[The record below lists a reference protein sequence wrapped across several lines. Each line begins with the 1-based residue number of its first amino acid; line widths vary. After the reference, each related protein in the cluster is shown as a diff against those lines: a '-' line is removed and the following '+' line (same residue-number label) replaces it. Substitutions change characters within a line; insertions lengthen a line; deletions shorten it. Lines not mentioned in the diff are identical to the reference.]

1 MKTKELN
8 NIFIERCKGFSD
20 AHQALDFEITE
31 NKKLSVCAV
40 TLNAVKIEF
49 VYLLSYGSLISQ
61 STLFCRIYLNKND
74 PMSFHLPE
82 LFDYSNINDFRQ
94 CYFPYIESK
103 KRMDNCFSAL
113 EGIIDE
119 YLPLINDIA
128 AVEST
133 RFYNAKLEMLRNEFK
148 ISAMLDESLKNS
160 GDVVYSLYYATLALD
175 FEELSILPDFTFPFK
190 NGYFSFLNGDF
201 EAAKAFYEKRIEKG
215 KATGYDKRLYSFIC
229 ENEKDLQYADDLV
242 TSDISDIETYV
253 TKNNFLKLA
262 KPFILIYLCN
272 SAVLLGLCF
281 LLRFVVSI
289 DTYALLGFNWIAYV
303 TFVVALLPSVFGAI
317 AFRRKLAV
325 LFRKK
330 DLQKYLD
337 FDDIINSRSDLPGN
351 IIFAVLC
358 VIAVMLVSVFT
369 VFGTVRVYDDHIKCD
384 ADANFVFESIYYRD
398 VEKIYHID
406 ARYNIYGG
414 KITRGSYIL
423 EMNSGEILDL
433 DMITTEKETEN
444 TLLALM
450 HCDMKSI
457 VFVDTERDLP
467 PDIHEKLNE
476 LKE

>member
-20 AHQALDFEITE
+20 AHRAFDFDIAE
-31 NKKLSVCAV
+31 NKKFSVCAV

-49 VYLLSYGSLISQ
+49 VYLLRAGTLIAQ

-74 PMSFHLPE
+74 PLFFHLPE

-94 CYFPYIESK
+94 CYFPYIENK
-103 KRMDNCFSAL
+103 KRMDDCFSAL
-113 EGIIDE
+113 EAIIDE

-128 AVEST
+128 AGEST

-148 ISAMLDESLKNS
+148 ISAMIDESLKNS

-175 FEELSILPDFTFPFK
+175 FEELSILPAFTFPFK

-201 EAAKAFYEKRIEKG
+201 GAAKAFYEKRIDKG
-215 KATGYDKRLYSFIC
+215 KATVYDKRLYRFIC
-229 ENEKDLQYADDLV
+229 ENEKNPQYADDLI

-262 KPFILIYLCN
+262 KPFMFVYLCN

-281 LLRFVVSI
+281 LLKSVMSI
-289 DTYALLGFNWIAYV
+289 GACALLGFNWIAY
-303 TFVVALLPSVFGAI
+303 FIFAIALLPSVFGTI

-337 FDDIINSRSDLPGN
+337 FDDIINRRSDLPGK

-369 VFGTVRVYDDHIKCD
+369 FFGTVRVYDDHIKCD

-423 EMNSGEILDL
+423 EMTNGEILDL

-444 TLLALM
+444 TLLAIM
-450 HCDMKSI
+450 HCDRESI

-467 PDIHEKLNE
+467 PDMQEKLNE